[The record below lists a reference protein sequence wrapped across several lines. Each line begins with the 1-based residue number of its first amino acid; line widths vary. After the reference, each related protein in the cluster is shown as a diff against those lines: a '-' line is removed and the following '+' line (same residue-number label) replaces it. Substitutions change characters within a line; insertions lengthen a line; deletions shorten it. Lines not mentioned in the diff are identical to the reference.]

1 MLDFGWPELFVI
13 VVMAVLVIGP
23 QDLPKVM
30 VGLGRVFRR
39 FQYIKY
45 AMSQQFDDVMQQAD
59 INNMR
64 ENVNFEADRIG
75 GEAGFDEEAEDE
87 AYLAELGVEP
97 ESEKE
102 GKKDD

>member
-13 VVMAVLVIGP
+13 AIMAVLVIGP

-30 VGLGRVFRR
+30 VGVGRLFRR

-59 INNMR
+59 LNHLR
-64 ENVNFEADRIG
+64 DDVNFEAQRASDS
-75 GEAGFDEEAEDE
+75 ETFDEEAEDE
-87 AYLAELGVEP
+87 KFLADFENVKD
-97 ESEKE
+97 KE
-102 GKKDD
+102 RGDE

>member
-13 VVMAVLVIGP
+13 AIMAVLVIGP

-30 VGLGRVFRR
+30 VGVGRLFRR

-59 INNMR
+59 LNHLR
-64 ENVNFEADRIG
+64 DDVNFEAQRASDS
-75 GEAGFDEEAEDE
+75 ETFDEEAEDE
-87 AYLAELGVEP
+87 AFLADLENAKD
-97 ESEKE
+97 KE
-102 GKKDD
+102 RGDE